1 MVAFKEVSRVLY
13 EVASCLTDAHKNTT
27 DKSHKPGR
35 TVSSHLT
42 AKLNDEVF
50 GKAFC

>member
-1 MVAFKEVSRVLY
+1 MVAFTEVPRVLH

-27 DKSHKPGR
+27 DKSQKPRR

-50 GKAFC
+50 GKALC